1 MSAGAEREGM
11 SSLPPT
17 GPGSK
22 KRRRWFLSISGVI
35 IVIAVVAFRDV
46 LLPFLLGLVV
56 AYVLSPLVSLGQQI
70 RIGDRPAPRWGV
82 VLVMYVTLVGLLILL
97 ISSSAPR
104 LASEL
109 GRLSKEAPGAIASI
123 RREWL
128 PEINRRIREATAP
141 FLPEVKAESELGQN
155 TPSSAGRPADPGAL
169 EIRPQPDG
177 GYSVVL
183 PPGGIRL
190 VPEGDRGYRIE
201 PASRRPKTPSDFAD
215 TITSAASRTMD
226 NTQRTGVALLHAA
239 QSLVGKLVRG
249 VFDFVLTLVVSAYL
263 LITTERIFDFL
274 RSLYAPGR
282 RSDFDDLVRRID
294 RGLSGVVRGQLI
306 ICGIN
311 GVLSGVGFYVL
322 GLKYWTFLT
331 LVATVGSIIPIF
343 GSILSTIPAVL
354 VGLTQDFGT
363 GLLVLAWIVLIHKC
377 EAHVLN
383 PKIMGDA
390 ARVHPVL
397 VVFALL
403 AGESAAGIVGA
414 LLAVPVL
421 SITQTLFFYLRERFL
436 GVPRNP
442 SMPPPPPQ
450 PPPTPV
456 PVDELPVHDAL
467 RAEPLRGEAIR
478 NRDPSR
484 VGS

>member
-1 MSAGAEREGM
+1 MSAGAERDGM
-11 SSLPPT
+11 ASLPPT

-22 KRRRWFLSISGVI
+22 KRRRWFLSISGVM

-56 AYVLSPLVSLGQQI
+56 AYVLSPLVSLGQQL
-70 RIGDRPAPRWGV
+70 RIGDRPVPRWGV
-82 VLVMYVTLVGLLILL
+82 VLVMYVTLVGLLIVL

-109 GRLSKEAPGAIASI
+109 GRLSKEAPGTIASI
-123 RREWL
+123 RHEWL

-141 FLPEVKAESELGQN
+141 FLPEVKPESE
-155 TPSSAGRPADPGAL
+155 TAPASHPSIPRRDPSAL

-177 GYSVVL
+177 SYSVLL
-183 PPGGIRL
+183 PPDGIRV

-201 PASRRPKTPSDFAD
+201 TATRRPKTSSDFAD
-215 TITSAASRTMD
+215 TITSTVARAMD

-239 QSLVGKLVRG
+239 QSLVGKLLRG

-274 RSLYAPGR
+274 RSLYTPSR
-282 RSDFDDLVRRID
+282 RPDFDDLVRRID

-311 GVLSGVGFYVL
+311 GLLSAIGFYVL

-343 GSILSTIPAVL
+343 GSILSTIPAVA

-363 GLLVLAWIVLIHKC
+363 ALLVLAWIVLIHQL
-377 EAHVLN
+377 EAHLLN

-436 GVPRNP
+436 GIPRTP
-442 SMPPPPPQ
+442 SIPPPPSQAPPQ
-450 PPPTPV
+450 PV
-456 PVDELPVHDAL
+456 PVDDLRVHDAL
-467 RAEPLRGEAIR
+467 RAEPLRGESIR
-478 NRDPSR
+478 SPDPSR
-484 VGS
+484 VG

>member
-22 KRRRWFLSISGVI
+22 KRRRWFLSISGVML
-35 IVIAVVAFRDV
+35 VVAVVAFRDV

-56 AYVLSPLVSLGQQI
+56 AYVLSPLVALGQQI
-70 RIGDRPAPRWGV
+70 RIGDRPVPRWGV
-82 VLVMYVTLVGLLILL
+82 VLVMYVTLVGLLVML

-109 GRLSKEAPGAIASI
+109 GRLSKEAPGAIASV
-123 RREWL
+123 RHEWL

-141 FLPEVKAESELGQN
+141 FLPQVTPESTAE
-155 TPSSAGRPADPGAL
+155 PSTVRRDPGAL

-177 GYSVVL
+177 SYSVLL
-183 PPGGIRL
+183 PPEGVRV

-201 PASRRPKTPSDFAD
+201 TATRRPKTSSDFAD
-215 TITSAASRTMD
+215 TITSTAARAMD

-239 QSLVGKLVRG
+239 QSLVGKLLRG

-263 LITTERIFDFL
+263 LITTDRIFDFL
-274 RSLYAPGR
+274 RSLYTPGR
-282 RSDFDDLVRRID
+282 RPDFDDLVRRID

-311 GVLSGVGFYVL
+311 GLLSGIGFYFL

-363 GLLVLAWIVLIHKC
+363 ALLVLAWIVLIHQL
-377 EAHVLN
+377 EAHLLN

-442 SMPPPPPQ
+442 SIPPPPP
-450 PPPTPV
+450 PAAPVPV
-456 PVDELPVHDAL
+456 PVDPVPTHDAL
-467 RAEPLRGEAIR
+467 RAEPLRGESIR
-478 NRDPSR
+478 SPDPSR
-484 VGS
+484 VG